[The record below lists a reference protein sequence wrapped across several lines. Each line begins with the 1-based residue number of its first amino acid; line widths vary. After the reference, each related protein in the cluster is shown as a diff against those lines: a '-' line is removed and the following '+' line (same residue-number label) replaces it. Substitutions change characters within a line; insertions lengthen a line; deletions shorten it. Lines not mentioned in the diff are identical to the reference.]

1 MLGKAHIKTCPSSC
15 AVHVKRLPAIIAA
28 QLHMFL
34 FYCIISPSY
43 SSIFQLLFPAA
54 KALPTSRLGQ
64 VPLMVFPR
72 GACYALPTLQ
82 NALWQQR
89 VFFGAS
95 TCVQHRSAKWRKWFA
110 FIIVLS
116 TAEFGGIDRHACAD
130 ISDRYTCSVCH
141 SHFYACALSFL
152 SPLIINLKLRKL
164 AISFFSGSILF
175 PSVICYF
182 DYIINYFPYQ
192 VPALQMTSCPGERPL
207 MFHHW

>member
-1 MLGKAHIKTCPSSC
+1 M
-15 AVHVKRLPAIIAA
+15 HVKRLPAIIAA

-89 VFFGAS
+89 VFLVPAPAFS
-95 TCVQHRSAKWRKWFA
+95 IVQPNGGNGLRSLLFCQPQSLVALMDMHVQIFLIDTHA
-110 FIIVLS
+110 QFV
-116 TAEFGGIDRHACAD
+116 TA
-130 ISDRYTCSVCH
+130 ISMRVRCH
-141 SHFYACALSFL
+141 SYLALSLISNCASWLSVFFL
-152 SPLIINLKLRKL
+152 AAFCFPLSSAILII
-164 AISFFSGSILF
+164 
-175 PSVICYF
+175 
-182 DYIINYFPYQ
+182 
-192 VPALQMTSCPGERPL
+192 
-207 MFHHW
+207 

>member
-1 MLGKAHIKTCPSSC
+1 
-15 AVHVKRLPAIIAA
+15 
-28 QLHMFL
+28 MFL

-89 VFFGAS
+89 FFFW
-95 TCVQHRSAKWRKWFA
+95 CQHLRSAKWRKWLA

-116 TAEFGGIDRHACAD
+116 TAEFGGIDGHACAD

-141 SHFYACALSFL
+141 SRFYACALSFV

-164 AISFFSGSILF
+164 AISVFSGSILF
-175 PSVICYF
+175 PSVIHYF
-182 DYIINYFPYQ
+182 D
-192 VPALQMTSCPGERPL
+192 
-207 MFHHW
+207 